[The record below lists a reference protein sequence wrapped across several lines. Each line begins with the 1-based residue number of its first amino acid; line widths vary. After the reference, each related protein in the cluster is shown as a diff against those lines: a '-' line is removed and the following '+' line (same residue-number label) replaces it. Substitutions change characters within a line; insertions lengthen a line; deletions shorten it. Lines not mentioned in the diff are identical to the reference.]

1 RLDAYRRLVAV
12 KSQADVDDIRNEW
25 QDRYGELPEQA
36 QALLVVG
43 ELRAECHR
51 LGLREI
57 VVADNRAR
65 LAPINLKASES
76 MRLVRLSPTATY
88 REQTGE
94 LNIAIPRGQDAATY
108 LVGFMRELVETAA
121 LV

>member
-1 RLDAYRRLVAV
+1 MRLDAYRRLVAV
-12 KSQADVDDIRNEW
+12 KSHADVEDIRNEW
-25 QDRYGELPEQA
+25 QDRYGELPDQA
-36 QALLVVG
+36 KALLVVG
-43 ELRAECHR
+43 SLRAECHR

-108 LVGFMRELVETAA
+108 LVGFMQELVE
-121 LV
+121 L

>member
-1 RLDAYRRLVAV
+1 
-12 KSQADVDDIRNEW
+12 
-25 QDRYGELPEQA
+25 
-36 QALLVVG
+36 
-43 ELRAECHR
+43 
-51 LGLREI
+51 LREI
-57 VVADNRAR
+57 VVADNRAK

-108 LVGFMRELVETAA
+108 LVGFMQELVEPQE